1 MRALLIVLLLGGCA
15 YTRET
20 TAVSPIGLDTYSVGA
35 SAGQYVGGSSEARSL
50 AFRKA
55 SAFCTEEGRHIRVIG
70 VEPAGIRTNVT
81 FQCLTRGDARL
92 QEPAGIGKGLSINL
106 NSGS

>member
-1 MRALLIVLLLGGCA
+1 MRALILVLLLGGCA
-15 YTRET
+15 YTKET
-20 TAVSPIGLDTYSVGA
+20 TSVTPIGPDTYSVGA

-55 SAFCTEEGRHIRVIG
+55 SDYCNEGSRQIRVIG

-81 FQCLTRGDARL
+81 FQCLPMGDARL
-92 QEPAGIGKGLSINL
+92 HEPAGIGKALSVNI